1 MGFHWE
7 EPFNDGYDLNIWF
20 DEEELEELLTDLIPV
35 EIDLEVS
42 NYPNPFNANTTI
54 SLTVNKAG
62 MLNLV
67 VTDISGRIVAELHN
81 GYIQSGAHLF
91 PLSAENLASGV
102 YFYKASFENQT
113 ATGKALL
120 IK

>member
-20 DEEELEELLTDLIPV
+20 DEEELEELLTDLIPT
-35 EIDLEVS
+35 EINLEVS

-54 SLTVNKAG
+54 ILTVNKAG
-62 MLNLV
+62 TLNLV

-81 GYIQSGAHLF
+81 GYIQPGAHLF
-91 PLSAENLASGV
+91 PLSGENLASGV
-102 YFYKASFENQT
+102 YFYKASFANQT